1 MGVQGE
7 LFYLT
12 CDGGGDSVPKKI
24 KNCKK
29 VSKLINLIPFGVFG
43 FEWVSVDK
51 TTVFANV
58 QLFKNKHARVR

>member
-1 MGVQGE
+1 MVSCSIEHVMGKN
-7 LFYLT
+7 
-12 CDGGGDSVPKKI
+12 SVPKKR

-29 VSKLINLIPFGVFG
+29 VFKLINLIPFGVFG

-58 QLFKNKHARVR
+58 QLFKNKHVRVR